1 MKQMMIID
9 VSCSHHFG
17 IKMSAMSRHSLMSA
31 MSRHSLMSTMS
42 RHSLMSAM
50 SRHSNVSYVKAFS
63 NVRNVLLLFV
73 TDLPTR
79 WIKQKIICIS
89 YLYSKC
95 NDCCIQWKDDVYF
108 VLDQHAWLDLYSAS
122 SLKQQS
128 VCRYVTS
135 LGHIILIPKSIS
147 LLLSLKD
154 ACLRGKHQIPIL

>member
-1 MKQMMIID
+1 MSELLGFRKLIRDWILLYTSLYEANDDYWCLM
-9 VSCSHHFG
+9 CSPFCNE
-17 IKMSAMSRHSLMSA
+17 
-31 MSRHSLMSTMS
+31 
-42 RHSLMSAM
+42 
-50 SRHSNVSYVKAFS
+50 NVSYVKAFS
-63 NVRNVLLLFV
+63 NVSNVLLLFV

-79 WIKQKIICIS
+79 WIKQKIICIP

-108 VLDQHAWLDLYSAS
+108 VLDQHAWLDVYSAS

-147 LLLSLKD
+147 LCSY
-154 ACLRGKHQIPIL
+154 P